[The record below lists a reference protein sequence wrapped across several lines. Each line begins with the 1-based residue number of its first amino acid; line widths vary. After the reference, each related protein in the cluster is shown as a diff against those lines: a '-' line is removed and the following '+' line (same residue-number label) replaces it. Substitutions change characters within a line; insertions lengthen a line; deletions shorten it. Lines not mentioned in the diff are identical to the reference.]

1 MLKFEKCTTIQ
12 EEEAAVEVMYSEMA
26 DLLNKLDG
34 QMHELHQYYSLRPDL
49 HTIAA
54 CDKVLPALLGLES

>member
-1 MLKFEKCTTIQ
+1 MLKFKKFTTVK

-54 CDKVLPALLGLES
+54 CDKVPPSSVQT